1 MAAVS
6 AVDIPG
12 VISMVFHVVINTFPR
27 VLYSY
32 CLSMGGKVS
41 FRVFRRFLTWLKGCF
56 VENFGIVVVGFCG
69 HRNVLFMGWGCDYS
83 AFYICNACFSYMW
96 IMLSGC
102 IICAFKSLFWAFS
115 GHLWMIWG

>member
-1 MAAVS
+1 MASVQ

-12 VISMVFHVVINTFPR
+12 VISMVFHVVINTFQR

-69 HRNVLFMGWGCDYS
+69 HRNVLFMGWECACR
-83 AFYICNACFSYMW
+83 AFYMLRLLFIYVDYAFRVHYMCF
-96 IMLSGC
+96 
-102 IICAFKSLFWAFS
+102 
-115 GHLWMIWG
+115 